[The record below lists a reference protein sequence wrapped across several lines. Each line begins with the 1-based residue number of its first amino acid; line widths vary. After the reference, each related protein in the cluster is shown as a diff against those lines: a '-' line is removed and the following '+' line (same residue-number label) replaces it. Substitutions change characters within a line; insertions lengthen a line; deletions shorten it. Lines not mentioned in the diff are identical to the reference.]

1 MERDVYIYRAS
12 YEQEELDAVVE
23 KVFSALPAAQAL
35 TAETKVLLK
44 PNLLAKHPPE
54 AAVTTHPAVVRA
66 VIHALKRRGV
76 AHIVLADSGG
86 GPHSAALAKGVY
98 KTSGLW
104 QVCEEEGAA
113 CDTELDYAVKAV
125 PNGRAVREFPLLRAV
140 LDADFIIDLA
150 KFKTHVMTG
159 CSAATK
165 NLFGCIPGLQKAE
178 LHMRFPQKE
187 RFGDM
192 LIDLLETV
200 RPQIAIVDGILAME
214 GDGPAGGKPRELG
227 LLLGGEDPLTVDLAV
242 CGLMGLDPMRV
253 PYLAAAHRRGLCEKV
268 LDPSLIKG
276 EAALYAPIPGF
287 LHPKSYEGGELDF
300 SHHVPSFLRPVVKA
314 VEEKIAPKPVVEA
327 KKCVSCGKCAQIC
340 PHGAITIAER
350 AKIQP
355 ARCIR
360 CFCCHE
366 MCPVKAIQ
374 VKSWRIFRV

>member
-1 MERDVYIYRAS
+1 MERGVYIYRAT
-12 YEQEELDAVVE
+12 YDQALLDGVVE
-23 KVFSALPAAQAL
+23 KVFSALPAAAAL
-35 TAETKVLLK
+35 TAETRVLLK

-54 AAVTTHPAVVRA
+54 AAVTTHPAVARA

-76 AHIVLADSGG
+76 RHIVLADSGG
-86 GPHSAALAKGVY
+86 GPHSAALAKGAY
-98 KTSGLW
+98 KVSGLW
-104 QVCEEEGAA
+104 QVCEEEGVA

-125 PNGRAVREFPLLRAV
+125 PQGRMAREFPLLRAA
-140 LDADFIIDLA
+140 LDADFIINLA

-200 RPQIAIVDGILAME
+200 RPQISIVDGILAME
-214 GDGPAGGKPRELG
+214 GDGPAGGRPRELG
-227 LLLGGEDPLTVDLAV
+227 LVLAGEDPLTVDLAV

-253 PYLAAAHRRGLCEKV
+253 PYLAAAHRRGLCGKAA
-268 LDPSLIKG
+268 DAADIKG
-276 EAALYAPIPGF
+276 EPALYAPIPDF
-287 LHPKSYEGGELDF
+287 LQPRSYEGEELDF
-300 SHHVPSFLRPVVKA
+300 SHHVPGFLRPAVRA
-314 VEEKIAPKPVVEA
+314 VERKAAPKPVVEA

-340 PHGAITIAER
+340 PHGAITIAGK

-355 ARCIR
+355 SRCIR

-366 MCPVKAIQ
+366 MCPVKAIK